1 MLKGVKE
8 LDFYGIAVSPLFDP
22 KLPENS
28 RIVRLGRDISHNFPA
43 TAGGELGSLIAAKI
57 ASILANKFC

>member
-28 RIVRLGRDISHNFPA
+28 RIVRLGPDISHNFPA
-43 TAGGELGSLIAAKI
+43 GSLIAAKV